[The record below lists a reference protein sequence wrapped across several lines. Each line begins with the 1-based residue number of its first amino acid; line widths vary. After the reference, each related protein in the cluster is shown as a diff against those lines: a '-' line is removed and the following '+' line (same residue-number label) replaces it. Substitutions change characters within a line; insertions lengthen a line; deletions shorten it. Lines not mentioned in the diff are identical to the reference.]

1 MSILYGRLTVSL
13 VYGEKDC
20 NCIVGILE
28 RR

>member
-1 MSILYGRLTVSL
+1 MSILYGRLTVSS

-20 NCIVGILE
+20 NGIVGILE